1 MMQPDNKL
9 ARTRKIGYKP
19 IVKKE
24 NEEKTKFYGVL
35 KLLTT
40 VEIIN
45 EYGQKKDIKINNAK
59 GYIPVFKTKE
69 EAEKNNGKGKY
80 QIIELTT

>member
-1 MMQPDNKL
+1 MMQSDNKL
-9 ARTRKIGYKP
+9 ARTQKIGYKP

-24 NEEKTKFYGVL
+24 KEEKTKFYGVL

-45 EYGQKKDIKINNAK
+45 EYGEKRDIKINDAK

-69 EAEKNNGKGKY
+69 EAEKNNSNGKY
-80 QIIELTT
+80 EIIELMT